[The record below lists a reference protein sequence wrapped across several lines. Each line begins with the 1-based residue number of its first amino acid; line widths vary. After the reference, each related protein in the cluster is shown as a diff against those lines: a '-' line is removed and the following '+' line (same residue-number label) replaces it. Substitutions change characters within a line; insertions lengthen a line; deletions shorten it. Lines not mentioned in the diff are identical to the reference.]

1 MEKLK
6 QLWGHCP
13 QEAFFRKK
21 FKLEELPQS
30 AVLRIFVD
38 TGYELF
44 LNGRLV
50 AAVNEWNN
58 IRDYDV
64 RLFLKKGR
72 NVIAV
77 HGINSAGH
85 RGFAFEL
92 FLNQEYS
99 VFSDESWKAA
109 DSEKWG
115 WMLPEYDDSR
125 WDEPAVLPLDC
136 AGAPQWTTAPG
147 NDAAAIVSPIRNTPF
162 FVSEVPKCIPSPFF
176 TQEPVRFEPSPEI
189 TGLIPE
195 YAENQKHSPGELVYA
210 KRIVEPQA
218 QSGTLEIT
226 GLAVTATAPEVREG
240 PSFCLDFG
248 EECCGYF
255 RMRVK
260 SDAVTRFRIVYGE
273 TLDECFNEPE
283 PETLLYRMLI
293 ETGSLQPGVQ
303 EWESRIRGGFRFV
316 RVEFL
321 HCPAPVA
328 ADGFQVRS
336 SLYGAAYR
344 GYFSCSDPLLNKIWR
359 AGRKTLHLCMQEYYL
374 DGIKRDR
381 LLWVGDIRTEAL
393 CNYYLFFDRELFRF
407 SMRSIAECQ
416 YHDGAVGSAWGVG
429 ASLLWDYIAWWMIAM
444 HDYYLYTGDGEFYL
458 EMKPHLCQAADWL
471 IARAGDSGL
480 IDIPANPLNVWMVVL
495 DGAGGTDPYMNELFR
510 RSVRVAV
517 EVCRLAGDDE
527 RSAGYSAF
535 LEKLDPAVDGL
546 LARQPLTGKKS
557 LYQHSMGIFEVIETL
572 FSEGKPHEAL
582 QLLRNAWEKLL
593 SRGADT
599 LYEGLY
605 GDYPDITVRHPDRKA
620 GHVSYCHGWTAGPCC
635 LLASE
640 IAGIKPAEPGFRR
653 FTVAPRP
660 AGLTSFEVV
669 VPTPLGEIALLLKD
683 GRYTLLVP
691 EGAEAAVSLDGRQ
704 FRLNAGIHTF

>member
-1 MEKLK
+1 MEYIKRLIILTGERGRGAVTVETTAAGSICRTSIKERSGERLYLAVKEGERCFVERLK
-6 QLWGHCP
+6 DAIALPFTPTEEAHYIVIDADLREPVLYGTQSRKRLWRANMADGVMKYVVEK
-13 QEAFFRKK
+13 QRGESA
-21 FKLEELPQS
+21 PQS
-30 AVLRIFVD
+30 AASERKNAFSQTPD
-38 TGYELF
+38 E
-44 LNGRLV
+44 
-50 AAVNEWNN
+50 
-58 IRDYDV
+58 
-64 RLFLKKGR
+64 KK
-72 NVIAV
+72 I
-77 HGINSAGH
+77 
-85 RGFAFEL
+85 
-92 FLNQEYS
+92 
-99 VFSDESWKAA
+99 K
-109 DSEKWG
+109 
-115 WMLPEYDDSR
+115 YDD
-125 WDEPAVLPLDC
+125 
-136 AGAPQWTTAPG
+136 
-147 NDAAAIVSPIRNTPF
+147 
-162 FVSEVPKCIPSPFF
+162 
-176 TQEPVRFEPSPEI
+176 
-189 TGLIPE
+189 
-195 YAENQKHSPGELVYA
+195 
-210 KRIVEPQA
+210 
-218 QSGTLEIT
+218 
-226 GLAVTATAPEVREG
+226 
-240 PSFCLDFG
+240 
-248 EECCGYF
+248 
-255 RMRVK
+255 
-260 SDAVTRFRIVYGE
+260 
-273 TLDECFNEPE
+273 
-283 PETLLYRMLI
+283 
-293 ETGSLQPGVQ
+293 
-303 EWESRIRGGFRFV
+303 
-316 RVEFL
+316 
-321 HCPAPVA
+321 
-328 ADGFQVRS
+328 
-336 SLYGAAYR
+336 
-344 GYFSCSDPLLNKIWR
+344 
-359 AGRKTLHLCMQEYYL
+359 
-374 DGIKRDR
+374 
-381 LLWVGDIRTEAL
+381 EA
-393 CNYYLFFDRELFRF
+393 
-407 SMRSIAECQ
+407 
-416 YHDGAVGSAWGVG
+416 
-429 ASLLWDYIAWWMIAM
+429 IAM

-593 SRGADT
+593 SSGADT